1 MKIPKGQHLW
11 ETIYDSKG
19 KEKWAITSDEARL
32 KYNLYKIEDGKLTK
46 VKTAA
51 SPGEFEEIVGMRI

>member
-11 ETIYDSKG
+11 VTINNPKKKET
-19 KEKWAITSDEARL
+19 WVITSDEARL
-32 KYNLYKIEDGKLTK
+32 KYNLYKITDAKWEK

-51 SPGEFEEIVGMRI
+51 SPGEFEEIIGVRI